1 MGKAYTKKKKTHIE
15 TPAERAWI
23 EEKLNASRRWVKPYK
38 GEIVY
43 ECIGCSQQFVRRAR
57 YSTYEELEA
66 DAKSIVESMK
76 KLDRSREW
84 KIVSAKIVGQTVD
97 DEAKD

>member
-1 MGKAYTKKKKTHIE
+1 MGKAYTKKKKTYIE

-43 ECIGCSQQFVRRAR
+43 ECIGCS
-57 YSTYEELEA
+57 
-66 DAKSIVESMK
+66 
-76 KLDRSREW
+76 
-84 KIVSAKIVGQTVD
+84 
-97 DEAKD
+97 